1 MEFHMI
7 NITYAA
13 MHVCAETE
21 KTTFSCKDDCTL
33 TKHTRRWIYS
43 ALRFFLFYF
52 LNKNMLML
60 VPYPFIVKYWVGYS
74 LINCLPCVR
83 PSVIAIASA
92 MVGRCLFI
100 VCSMM
105 AFTTF
110 YTTFSYI
117 SLYTRQSSW
126 VRYFIQYILW
136 ILSVSATRYK

>member
-7 NITYAA
+7 NTQ
-13 MHVCAETE
+13 HCTCAHKQKIDIFMQRRLYIDEA
-21 KTTFSCKDDCTL
+21 
-33 TKHTRRWIYS
+33 HT
-43 ALRFFLFYF
+43 ALDIFRFAVFLFYF